1 MRPRR
6 LILSAV
12 LLGLAAVL
20 VTAWTPLGTYLLGA
34 AQHRA
39 HQLAPGNIPV
49 PTARTLVWQ
58 PASALSQE
66 VLRLWAAKPLAD
78 WATKGKDDVPRVL
91 LARFLAR
98 DRLPET
104 NAFLLTL
111 GPRGVVG
118 SKWAL
123 NPDGDYDFSLTVLT
137 TILWLHDNDP
147 AVLYPAAR
155 EHLLKVLLTEEG
167 GTFVTT
173 APRTL
178 GLVRETENHILMT
191 EGSRYLKNRWLQTHG
206 STSLRHDNLAN
217 GLEGKLLA
225 VLAEP
230 AVNGLYEFN
239 SQPYIAYTITALLN
253 LEAFGSEPVRAA
265 ARTALD
271 TLNFAYALGSY
282 RLRHYPPFRRNYG
295 YAASPSLTFGYQTV
309 FIHTWLSHLPRKFE
323 PPVIPG
329 HTGNHAIIAAA
340 LPYRPSDRVVQLL
353 HDKGSGY
360 FVQLGHGPRSSP
372 ELYTAGPGFL
382 LSAGGVHRGERSLIA
397 ARPITLFLDD
407 SAATLPEVFHLG
419 GPGAD
424 FRRWNNTG
432 VYENFACAA
441 GPVQVPAR
449 FSAVASDGAWQL
461 YETTPGLIIAV
472 YSTPQ
477 FGLIAILEATSA
489 DSLLQAL
496 LRANPAADELARGFV
511 FPDGLR
517 LTYDPNAPADTWV
530 MQSFGGKT
538 LDRDFDH
545 WPLISGRF

>member
-1 MRPRR
+1 LSPRR
-6 LILSAV
+6 LILCAV
-12 LLGLAAVL
+12 LLGLAAAP

-34 AQHRA
+34 AQASSHR
-39 HQLAPGNIPV
+39 LPPGNITV
-49 PTARTLVWQ
+49 PTARTLAWQ

-66 VLRLWAAKPLAD
+66 VLQLWAAKPLAD
-78 WATKGKDDVPRVL
+78 WATKGKDNVPRVL
-91 LARFLAR
+91 LARFLTR

-104 NAFLLTL
+104 NAFLRTL
-111 GPRGVVG
+111 LPRGVVG

-123 NPDGDYDFSLTVLT
+123 NPGGDYDFSLTVLT
-137 TILWLHDNDP
+137 TILWLHGNDP

-155 EHLLKVLLTEEG
+155 EHLLKVLLTQEG
-167 GTFVTT
+167 GNFVTT

-206 STSLRHDNLAN
+206 STSPRHDNLAN
-217 GLEGKLLA
+217 GLEGKLLG
-225 VLAEP
+225 VLTEP

-253 LEAFGSEPVRAA
+253 LEAFGSEAVRAA

-309 FIHTWLSHLPRKFE
+309 FMHTWLSYLPAKFE
-323 PPVIPG
+323 PPVVPG
-329 HTGNHAIIAAA
+329 HTGNHAIIAVA
-340 LPYRPSDRVVQLL
+340 LPYRPPDRVVQLL
-353 HDKGSGY
+353 HDKGPGY
-360 FVQLGHGPRSSP
+360 FVRLGHGPRSSP

-407 SAATLPEVFHLG
+407 SAATLPEVFNLG
-419 GPGAD
+419 GPGGD
-424 FRRWNNTG
+424 FRHWNNTG

-441 GPVQVPAR
+441 GPVHVPAR
-449 FSAVASDGAWQL
+449 FSARASGGGWQIFPAA
-461 YETTPGLIIAV
+461 PGRWIAV
-472 YSTPQ
+472 YSTPSL
-477 FGLIAILEATSA
+477 GLLAVFAHDSA
-489 DSLLQAL
+489 EDLLASL
-496 LRANPAADELARGFV
+496 LRANPAAAELVRAFV
-511 FPDGLR
+511 FPDGRR
-517 LTYDPNAPADTWV
+517 LTFDPYAPAGSWV
-530 MQSFGGKT
+530 MQSFDGKT
-538 LDRDFDH
+538 LDRDFDR